1 MTNFSQRHQESQL
14 LQSCYSLRSVWWLWL
29 NTVCK
34 CFVVWLKSTHR
45 PSEEVCRVSASKT
58 APVLCSDYFH
68 LSKHHFR
75 EECGSE
81 VGTHSYCT
89 CDEER
94 TSLRWQIPKSYS
106 PLIWLSAWCH
116 LQINHLH
123 VNSTWQSKYLQ
134 EFGWYLISI
143 NGLKWMQQYLPCRLT
158 HQSTDWTLSPLC
170 PGEHITAQDE
180 KHPCPPSMACDIF
193 SRLEKCVSLPFFW
206 YGVQTP
212 SLALNNPCSTLL
224 WFNHQTSPWRSRAP

>member
-81 VGTHSYCT
+81 VGTHSLT
-89 CDEER
+89 AHVMRRE
-94 TSLRWQIPKSYS
+94 L
-106 PLIWLSAWCH
+106 LSADKFSKVTVPWSGFQLDVICK
-116 LQINHLH
+116 
-123 VNSTWQSKYLQ
+123 ST
-134 EFGWYLISI
+134 IS
-143 NGLKWMQQYLPCRLT
+143 M
-158 HQSTDWTLSPLC
+158 
-170 PGEHITAQDE
+170 
-180 KHPCPPSMACDIF
+180 
-193 SRLEKCVSLPFFW
+193 
-206 YGVQTP
+206 
-212 SLALNNPCSTLL
+212 STLL
-224 WFNHQTSPWRSRAP
+224 GKANTCRNLADTWSLSTGWNECSNTFHAV